1 MSAHRMAAVDAE
13 FYWMSAKVP
22 SDDFQLWAFAGEPA
36 DLDAAIDEVCRR
48 ARACPDLGMRV
59 HEGSPLTYP
68 QWVPAPVSREQVVCH
83 DLVDRSWHGC
93 LAAVVGL
100 ADNQLDIRQML
111 WRIHVFTPVFGIP
124 GVDGPGTVVLWQYPH
139 ALAGGV
145 RASAM
150 GAWLFGRDDPLPEVR
165 PIRAGF
171 LPWRALDAARAHRQL
186 VRDTQAGLLAPG
198 IGYRP
203 LLPTNAR
210 PEGARLMRTL
220 VRHRSQ
226 MPGPTVTVAVL
237 AAVSAALWDLFGDAA
252 DALAAEVPM
261 AKPGVPHAYNHFGN
275 VVVGL
280 YPQLDWDARVQRIA
294 ADLAEGRRRFEH
306 PAKRSADRAFA
317 AMPAPLLRWGVSLF
331 DPDVR
336 PTQVLGNTV
345 VSSNNR
351 GAADLHFGGL
361 PVALTATYPPL
372 SSVMGLTHGVH
383 GIGDTIAISVYAAES
398 AVPDIDGYLD
408 RLGAAL

>member
-1 MSAHRMAAVDAE
+1 MAAHRMAAVDAE

-22 SDDFQLWAFAGEPA
+22 NDDFQLWAFDGEPA
-36 DLDAAIDEVCRR
+36 DLDAAVDEVCRR
-48 ARACPDLGMRV
+48 ARACPALTIRV
-59 HEGSPLTYP
+59 HDPSPLRYP

-83 DLVDRSWHGC
+83 DVVDRSWQGC

-100 ADNQLDIRQML
+100 AAGQLDMRQIP
-111 WRIHVFTPVFGIP
+111 WRVHVFTPVFGVP
-124 GVDGPGTVVLWQYPH
+124 GVDGPGTVAILQYPH
-139 ALAGGV
+139 ALADGV

-150 GAWLFGRDDPLPEVR
+150 GAWLFGRAVPVPELQRLP
-165 PIRAGF
+165 AGF
-171 LPWRALDAARAHRQL
+171 LPWRALDAARTHREF
-186 VRDTQAGLLAPG
+186 VRDTHAGLLAPG

-210 PEGARLMRTL
+210 PAGDRSIHTL
-220 VRHRSQ
+220 VRRRSQ

-237 AAVSAALWDLFGDAA
+237 AAVSTALSGVFGDAA
-252 DALAAEVPM
+252 DSLAAEVPM
-261 AKPGVPHAYNHFGN
+261 AKPGVPHAHNHFGN

-280 YPQLDWDARVQRIA
+280 YPRLDWDARVQRIA
-294 ADLAEGRRRFEH
+294 IELANGRRRFEH

-351 GAADLHFGGL
+351 GPADLHFGGV

-372 SSVMGLTHGVH
+372 SPVMGLTHGVH
-383 GIGDTIAISVYAAES
+383 GIGETIAISVNVAES
-398 AVPDIDGYLD
+398 ALPDIDDYLD
-408 RLGAAL
+408 RLDAAL